1 MEAQDIVAAGADPSI
16 DQNKRKSM
24 NQRTIA
30 VFTGNRAEYGLQ
42 YPILRAINQ
51 HPDLDY
57 RLLVSGAHLDPNFG
71 STLDEIRADGFHID
85 AEVKIEMD
93 ATSLFATAQAI
104 GSGIL
109 AISRVLNDLKPDMMV
124 VYADR
129 FEGLA
134 AVIAASQMNIPTAH
148 IEGGDL
154 TEGGALD
161 DSVRHAMS
169 KLAHIHFTTNQQAT
183 NRILAMGE
191 EPWRVHTVG
200 FPAIDLISEGRFAAA
215 NEVVEKLGLNLS
227 RPVMLFTQH
236 SVSTECNQAAEQL
249 APSLLAIER
258 LAAEG
263 VQTILTYPNND
274 AGGQAIIE
282 QLEIFGGQ
290 SIPGTKVCR
299 SLGRHLY
306 HGVLALA
313 RDHSLR
319 VACIGNSSSG
329 LKETPAFGCPTVNIG
344 SRQEGRL
351 RGENVLDADYDADSI
366 SAAMR
371 QCLYDEDFRGLCRRA
386 ENPYWL
392 GDAGPKIAKVLATV
406 PLDQTIIRKRMT
418 LKGETHDGW
427 FR

>member
-1 MEAQDIVAAGADPSI
+1 MPVEQYER
-16 DQNKRKSM
+16 QQMKK
-24 NQRTIA
+24 RTIA

-42 YPILRAINQ
+42 YPILRAIDR
-51 HPDLDY
+51 HVDLEY
-57 RLLVSGAHLDPNFG
+57 RLLVSGAHLDTNFG
-71 STLDEIRADGFHID
+71 NTLDEIRSDGFRVD

-93 ATSLFATAQAI
+93 ASSLLATAQAI
-104 GSGIL
+104 GSGVL
-109 AISRVLNDLKPDMMV
+109 AISRILNEIRPDIMV

-129 FEGLA
+129 FEGFA

-161 DSVRHAMS
+161 DSVRHAMT
-169 KLAHIHFTTNQQAT
+169 KLAHLHFTTNQQAS
-183 NRILAMGE
+183 NRILGMGE

-200 FPAIDLISEGRFAAA
+200 FPAIDLISEGRFASA
-215 NEVVEKLGLNLS
+215 NEIVEKLGLDLS
-227 RPVMLFTQH
+227 RPIVLFTQH
-236 SVSTECNQAAEQL
+236 SVSTEFNRSAEQL
-249 APSLLAIER
+249 APSLAAIKQ

-282 QLEIFGGQ
+282 QLKAFGNAC
-290 SIPGTKVCR
+290 IPGAQVRR
-299 SLGRHLY
+299 SIGRHLY

-313 RDHSLR
+313 RDEALQ
-319 VACIGNSSSG
+319 VACVGNSSSG

-351 RGENVLDADYDADSI
+351 RGQNVLDAAYVSRSIVDAVHRCFYDK
-366 SAAMR
+366 
-371 QCLYDEDFRGLCRRA
+371 EFRALCRCA

-392 GDAGPKIAKVLATV
+392 GDAGPKIAAVLATI
-406 PLDQTIIRKRMT
+406 PLDARLIKKRMT
-418 LKGETHDGW
+418 LRGETQDDW

>member
-1 MEAQDIVAAGADPSI
+1 MS
-16 DQNKRKSM
+16 
-24 NQRTIA
+24 QRTIA

-42 YPILRAINQ
+42 YPILQTIDR
-51 HPDLDY
+51 HPNLDY

-71 STLDEIRADGFHID
+71 STLDEIRADGFHVD

-93 ATSLFATAQAI
+93 AASLFATAQAI

-109 AISRVLNDLKPDMMV
+109 AASRVLNDLRPDMMV

-134 AVIAASQMNIPTAH
+134 AVVAASQMNIPTAH

-161 DSVRHAMS
+161 DSVRHAMT
-169 KLAHIHFTTNQQAT
+169 KLAHLHFTTNQQAT

-200 FPAIDLISEGRFAAA
+200 FPAIDLISEGRFSSATELA
-215 NEVVEKLGLNLS
+215 EKLGLDLS

-236 SVSTECNQAAEQL
+236 SVSTEFSQATEQL
-249 APSLLAIER
+249 APSLDAIER
-258 LAAEG
+258 LSAEG

-274 AGGQAIIE
+274 AGGRAIIE
-282 QLEIFGGQ
+282 QLEVFRSKNIC
-290 SIPGTKVCR
+290 GTQVR
-299 SLGRHLY
+299 HSLGRHLY

-313 RDHSLR
+313 RDQSLR
-319 VACIGNSSSG
+319 IACVGNSSSG

-351 RGENVLDADYDADSI
+351 RGENVLDVDYDADSI
-366 SAAMR
+366 SAAMQR
-371 QCLYDEDFRGLCRRA
+371 CLYDEDFRALCRSA

-392 GDAGPKIAKVLATV
+392 GDAGPKIAEVLATV
-406 PLDQTIIRKRMT
+406 PLDQRIIRKRMT
-418 LKGETHDGW
+418 IKGEVRDGW

>member
-1 MEAQDIVAAGADPSI
+1 LSN
-16 DQNKRKSM
+16 NKR
-24 NQRTIA
+24 QVV

-42 YPILRAINQ
+42 YPILKAISE
-51 HPDLDY
+51 HPCLEY
-57 RLLVSGAHLDPNFG
+57 QLLVSGAHLDDNFG
-71 STLDEIRADGFHID
+71 RTLDEIRSDGFRID
-85 AEVKIEMD
+85 AEVKIEMSGD
-93 ATSLFATAQAI
+93 SRISTAQAI
-104 GSGIL
+104 GSGVL
-109 AISRVLNDLKPDMMV
+109 AISAALEKFRPDIVV

-129 FEGLA
+129 FEGFA

-161 DSVRHAMS
+161 DSVRHAMT
-169 KLAHIHFTTNQQAT
+169 KLAHLHFTTNQQAT

-200 FPAIDLISEGRFAAA
+200 FPAIDLISEGRFASAT
-215 NEVVEKLGLNLS
+215 EVVEQLGLDLS

-236 SVSTECNQAAEQL
+236 SVSTEFDQSAEQL
-249 APSLLAIER
+249 APSLLAIAR

-282 QLEIFGGQ
+282 QLEGFGAKNI
-290 SIPGTKVCR
+290 SGTQVRR

-313 RDHSLR
+313 RDPSLR
-319 VACIGNSSSG
+319 VACVGNSSSG

-351 RGENVLDADYDADSI
+351 RGENVLDAGYDADSV

-371 QCLYDEDFRGLCRRA
+371 RCLFDEDFRVRCRRA

-392 GDAGPKIAKVLATV
+392 GDAGPKIADVLAGV
-406 PLDQTIIRKRMT
+406 PLDQQIIRKRMT
-418 LKGETHDGW
+418 LKGEVRDGW